1 MAVDPMISLGSGV
14 HVFFTLLILAICG
27 YLIAELR
34 KREPDYG
41 TVYNLAV
48 ATAVLLWIA
57 WITAGWYYVL
67 YYGTDKAVIKAGT
80 MNWAHNVFMEVK
92 EHIFYTG
99 LLLGTLLPMAVAA
112 MRERIVKGQ
121 GRLIVHTVVALILGD
136 LLLDLMG
143 GAISIAAKYSWMV
156 KAGG

>member
-1 MAVDPMISLGSGV
+1 MISLGSGV

-34 KREPDYG
+34 KKEPNYG
-41 TVYNLAV
+41 TVYKLAISI
-48 ATAVLLWIA
+48 AVLLWIT
-57 WITAGWYYVL
+57 WIAAGWYYVL

-80 MNWAHNVFMEVK
+80 MNWAHNIFMEVK

-99 LLLGTLLPMAVAA
+99 LLLGTLLPIAIASIK
-112 MRERIVKGQ
+112 EEITKG
-121 GRLIVHTVVALILGD
+121 GSKLIIHVTIALILGD
-136 LLLDLMG
+136 LLLDIMG

-156 KAGG
+156 AAGG